1 MATAT
6 ASTTDYSDD
15 TIVRRNIKREL
26 YCKLTDEEQL
36 RIAKT
41 RSVKEAEL
49 EELEGDLDREKKKRK
64 EQIDELGDEVKKMGR
79 ELRTGEQER
88 TVACDEVFRMIDGTG
103 FIVVVRK
110 DTYAEVER
118 RPANAHE
125 SQRYLPG
132 VDGPGAT
139 GLLDQANAARSAQPA
154 NDDASDVPGDETDD
168 GEGNDSDDAEE
179 GGEIEATEKPAAKRT
194 KKPKSGKA
202 K

>member
-1 MATAT
+1 MATT
-6 ASTTDYSDD
+6 ENYSDD

-49 EELEGDLDREKKKRK
+49 EELEGDLEREKKKRK

-88 TVACDEVFRMIDGTG
+88 TVACDEVFRVIDGTG

-110 DTYAEVER
+110 DTYLEVER

-139 GLLDQANAARSAQPA
+139 GLLDQANAAKPENKPA
-154 NDDASDVPGDETDD
+154 DDEGDDVPGDSDD
-168 GEGNDSDDAEE
+168 GNDADADDDDDTQA
-179 GGEIEATEKPAAKRT
+179 AEKPAAKRT
-194 KKPKSGKA
+194 KKSKKGKG
-202 K
+202 